1 MTVCS
6 TKFKIGI
13 CVSPNTTH
21 TLENIFNFFNDKL
34 NRYGGEFME
43 LFEIA
48 FAIIALIVGVVI
60 GYYYRKSN
68 HEKELAGARNTAA
81 SILEEAEKDA
91 ETKKK
96 EAMLEAKEE
105 SHQYRSTI
113 EEELRERRN
122 DLLKQENRVIQK
134 DENLDRKDNSLSKR
148 EKAIE
153 QKEENLAK
161 RNQTLIAEENRI
173 QDIIE
178 EQQQEL
184 ERIATMSRDD
194 AKTIIMKETEEQLT
208 YERAILVKESEQ
220 RAKDESERKAK
231 NIILQAIQRSSAD
244 LVSEATVSVVT
255 LPNDDMKGRII
266 GREGR
271 NIRTLETLTGIDLI
285 IDDTPEAVVLSGF
298 DPIRRETAKIALER
312 LIQDGRI
319 HPARIEEAVDRA
331 RKEMDER
338 IREIGEQATFEVGIH
353 SLHPDLIKILG
364 RMYFRTS
371 YGQNVLN
378 HSIEV
383 AKLAGIM
390 AAELGEDITLAKRA
404 GLLHDI
410 GKALDHEIEGSHVE
424 IGAEIAQRYKE
435 NAVVVNAI
443 ASHHGDVEPTNIIS
457 VLVAAADALSAAR
470 PGARS
475 ESLENY
481 IRRLERL
488 EGIANEFE
496 GVANSFAI
504 QAGREIRIMV
514 NPENVDDS
522 HAILMA
528 RDIKA
533 KIEEELD
540 YPGHIKVTVIRETR
554 AIEYAK

>member
-1 MTVCS
+1 
-6 TKFKIGI
+6 
-13 CVSPNTTH
+13 
-21 TLENIFNFFNDKL
+21 
-34 NRYGGEFME
+34 ME
-43 LFEIA
+43 LIEIA
-48 FAIIALIVGVVI
+48 FAIIALIIGVVI
-60 GYYYRKSN
+60 GYFYRKSN
-68 HEKELAGARNTAA
+68 HEKELAGARNTAT
-81 SILEEAEKDA
+81 SILEEAAKDA
-91 ETKKK
+91 ETMKK

-122 DLLKQENRVIQK
+122 DVLKQENRMIQK
-134 DENLDRKDNSLSKR
+134 EENLDRKENTLSKR
-148 EKAIE
+148 EKTIE
-153 QKEENLAK
+153 NKEENLAK
-161 RNQTLIAEENRI
+161 RNQTLTSEENRI
-173 QDIIE
+173 QTIIE

-184 ERIATMSRDD
+184 ERIATMSRED
-194 AKTIIMKETEEQLT
+194 AKAIIMKETEEQLT
-208 YERAILVKESEQ
+208 YERAVLVKESEQ

-244 LVSEATVSVVT
+244 LVSEATVTVVT

-383 AKLAGIM
+383 AKLAGVM
-390 AAELGEDITLAKRA
+390 AGELGEDITMAKRA

-435 NAVVVNAI
+435 NAIVVNAI

-457 VLVAAADALSAAR
+457 ILVAAADALSAAR

-488 EGIANEFE
+488 EGIANEFD
-496 GVANSFAI
+496 GVSSSFAI

-514 NPENVDDS
+514 SPENVDDS
-522 HAILMA
+522 HAILLA
-528 RDIKA
+528 RDIKT
-533 KIEEELD
+533 KIEEELE